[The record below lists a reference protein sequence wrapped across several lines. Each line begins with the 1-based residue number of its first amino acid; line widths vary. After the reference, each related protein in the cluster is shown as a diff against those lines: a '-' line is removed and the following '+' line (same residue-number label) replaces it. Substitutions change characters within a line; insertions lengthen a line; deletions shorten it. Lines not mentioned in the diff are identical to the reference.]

1 VNESNRRAARG
12 WLRRFAGS
20 AVVLKPRKPILFLLR
35 TFRQNVLS
43 DSLLKA
49 EQVFLRHLQVGLLA
63 I

>member
-1 VNESNRRAARG
+1 M
-12 WLRRFAGS
+12 
-20 AVVLKPRKPILFLLR
+20 VLKPRKPILFLLR